1 MAGMGND
8 LIREARRRAGLS
20 QRELAERAGTTQ
32 SAIARIETGRSTPS
46 FDTVLRLVRLCGL
59 DLDVMLVERDGSDW
73 AQAVELLELTPAA
86 RVADGITNHQHHVE
100 DPGGSA
106 WRSVGTTRT
115 RFSRFWSVIA
125 VEFVVIGGLAATA
138 HGSPI
143 PTRGRRHHARE
154 GPRELWSPQF
164 GA

>member
-32 SAIARIETGRSTPS
+32 SAIARLETGRSTPS

-73 AQAVELLELTPAA
+73 AQAKDLFALTPAQ
-86 RVADGITNHQHHVE
+86 RVADGIQTANTMLKIQ
-100 DPGGSA
+100 G
-106 WRSVGTTRT
+106 
-115 RFSRFWSVIA
+115 
-125 VEFVVIGGLAATA
+125 AA
-138 HGSPI
+138 
-143 PTRGRRHHARE
+143 RGA
-154 GPRELWSPQF
+154 
-164 GA
+164 A